1 MEFKFKVRIGS
12 TDFEISDKAENLKEF
27 IEKVSLFQEL
37 PTIGPNGE
45 ADLKLVFRSVKGY
58 DYYSIVS
65 ESAKK
70 EFKLGQ
76 SKTTDGKLFPKG
88 WSELFEREESETQE
102 VSPISK
108 TPTPSISKTTPSK
121 APPTINKAPAPKSLS
136 LNPTTKSAETSTEVK
151 DVLKKYGI
159 TGV

>member
-37 PTIGPNGE
+37 PTVGPNGE
-45 ADLKLVFRSVKGY
+45 VDLKLVFRSVKGY

-76 SKTTDGKLFPKG
+76 SRTDDKLFPKG
-88 WSELFEREESETQE
+88 WEELFEREESGTQE

-136 LNPTTKSAETSTEVK
+136 LNPTPKSAETSMEVK